1 MLFLKSVAED
11 LRNKDYYIVKRLKCI
26 ELRMSSFFIGM
37 V

>member
-11 LRNKDYYIVKRLKCI
+11 RRNKDYYIVKKLKRI

>member
-1 MLFLKSVAED
+1 LEDGRSKTFLCGEK
-11 LRNKDYYIVKRLKCI
+11 IKCI